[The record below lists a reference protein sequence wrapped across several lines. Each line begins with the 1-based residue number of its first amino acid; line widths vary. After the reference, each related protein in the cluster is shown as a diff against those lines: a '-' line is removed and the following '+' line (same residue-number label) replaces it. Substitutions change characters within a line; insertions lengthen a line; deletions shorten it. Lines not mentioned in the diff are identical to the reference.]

1 MLDFIA
7 EYGPIILTGL
17 STLGTA
23 VGVIYSIGRSFKI
36 GSKLNKTIE
45 ETNDKIQI
53 TQEGIIEAFK
63 QVKIP
68 SEWKISISSQVD
80 KKLND
85 FTETFMKQYQ
95 ENEAEKY
102 LMVFLC
108 LKILANTAAANK
120 LSEEDKAKLKSILDE
135 VDEANKT
142 IDVTEDTT
150 V

>member
-1 MLDFIA
+1 
-7 EYGPIILTGL
+7 
-17 STLGTA
+17 
-23 VGVIYSIGRSFKI
+23 
-36 GSKLNKTIE
+36 
-45 ETNDKIQI
+45 
-53 TQEGIIEAFK
+53 
-63 QVKIP
+63 
-68 SEWKISISSQVD
+68 
-80 KKLND
+80 
-85 FTETFMKQYQ
+85 MKQYQ

-102 LMVFLC
+102 LMVYLC

>member
-23 VGVIYSIGRSFKI
+23 AGVIYSIGRRFKI

-102 LMVFLC
+102 LMVYLC

-142 IDVTEDTT
+142 IDVTEDTA

>member
-23 VGVIYSIGRSFKI
+23 AGVIYSIGRSFKI

-45 ETNDKIQI
+45 ETNNKIQI
-53 TQEGIIEAFK
+53 TQEGIVEAFK

-80 KKLND
+80 KKLNY

-95 ENEAEKY
+95 ENEATKY
-102 LMVFLC
+102 LMIYLC

-120 LSEEDKAKLKSILDE
+120 LSEEDKAKLKSMLDE